1 MNYEKLYKEARE
13 RAFKYIDDDRAT
25 HTKPFAEY
33 IFPEL
38 KYSYDE
44 RMLIALIG
52 IVGRTNSDIIDEED
66 VYREDLRRW
75 LEDSLKGI
83 KLRKLRKYVFTPYAG
98 CDIDTAAKQAVEQQ
112 RAGENIVLD
121 FNGIYIPVE
130 EKTADEIVN
139 EYYSRIKMFKKQQ
152 DERTTD
158 NR

>member
-25 HTKPFAEY
+25 RTRQFAEY

-75 LEDSLKGI
+75 LEDRLKGI
-83 KLRKLRKYVFTPYAG
+83 KLRKYVFTPYAG
-98 CDIDTAAKQAVEQQ
+98 CDIYTAAKQAVDQQ
-112 RAGENIVLD
+112 RTGENIVLD

-152 DERTTD
+152 DEHTTD
-158 NR
+158 NG

>member
-13 RAFKYIDDDRAT
+13 RAFKYVDDDRAT
-25 HTKPFAEY
+25 RTRPFAEY

-44 RMLIALIG
+44 RMRIALIR
-52 IVGRTNSDIIDEED
+52 IVERTNSDIIDEED

-75 LEDSLKGI
+75 LEDL
-83 KLRKLRKYVFTPYAG
+83 KLRKYVFTPYAG
-98 CDIDTAAKQAVEQQ
+98 CDIDKAAKQAVEEQ
-112 RAGENIVLD
+112 RTGENIVLD
-121 FNGIYIPVE
+121 FNGVYIPVE

-152 DERTTD
+152 DEQMEEIRG
-158 NR
+158 